1 MSQPPSERQLRMS
14 TTRLQ
19 LFWNHVIVIFRQR
32 RRIRT
37 TGQHADASA
46 NDKLARQLFAYEMLA
61 TRRNQQDSML
71 WQVPALALTA
81 QAFLLTIALGG
92 DAIPAFSRALAAGL
106 GLVVA
111 CMTMQLMAKHRHL
124 TELDNAWLALM
135 EREIGIAPIA
145 ARDIGADIGPRR
157 SRYRRARS
165 YVVWEA
171 GLALFALTNIAILL
185 IVVIHPRW
193 L

>member
-37 TGQHADASA
+37 TRQHADASA

-145 ARDIGADIGPRR
+145 ARDILTRSVRSTTAAHVRQYGRYTSPPRDQEAARPSAEAAGPSNSAVR
-157 SRYRRARS
+157 
-165 YVVWEA
+165 
-171 GLALFALTNIAILL
+171 T
-185 IVVIHPRW
+185 
-193 L
+193 